1 MLHQFTWQQFLIAA
15 LILTL
20 IWYLAIILLY
30 YRHSVARFL
39 SGNRKPE
46 QPERIRKEWEEELED
61 ENEEVEN
68 MMGKPAEPEGASS
81 LPMDSIR
88 FAAKAS
94 EKEEELGLVPD
105 VLEELKT
112 IFNILA
118 KENGDKADFFSL
130 LQLVKVKFPG
140 IGSSSNIQS
149 INQHIQDYVPFQLS
163 EEEMQS
169 LWD

>member
-30 YRHSVARFL
+30 YRHSVASFL
-39 SGNRKPE
+39 SGDGKPE

-61 ENEEVEN
+61 EEVEN

-88 FAAKAS
+88 FAAKSS
-94 EKEEELGLVPD
+94 EKDEELGLIPD

-112 IFNILA
+112 IFNILE
-118 KENGDKADFFSL
+118 KENGDKTDFFSL
-130 LQLVKVKFPG
+130 LQLVKGKYPD
-140 IGSSSNIQS
+140 IGSNSNIEQ
-149 INQHIQDYVPFQLS
+149 INEHILDHLPFQLNQ
-163 EEEMQS
+163 EELEN